1 MSTKWWKIFLN
12 GIFAGVFIAIA
23 GTVFLSVPNPTVGA
37 VMFGFGLQGILLA
50 DFKLYTGAIG
60 YLAVQGRNAFA
71 YLVDL
76 TAIWAGN
83 LAGCFAVGWLLRQT
97 RILAGISER
106 AGRMC
111 EVKSA
116 DGPVSILILSFFCG
130 ILMFTAVDGFKKE
143 QLPAAARTVMVFLC
157 VAVFIL
163 CGFEHC
169 VANMYYFS
177 VADAWSWHT
186 FGWVLLMTLG
196 NSLGGML
203 IPACAKLRKL

>member
-1 MSTKWWKIFLN
+1 MSARWWKIFVN
-12 GIFAGVFIAIA
+12 GIFAGIFIAIA
-23 GTVFLSVPNPTVGA
+23 GTVFLSVPNPAVGA

-60 YLAVQGRNAFA
+60 YLAVQGRNTFA
-71 YLVDL
+71 YLADL
-76 TAIWAGN
+76 AAIWTGN
-83 LAGCFAVGWLLRQT
+83 LAGCFVVGRLLLRT
-97 RILAGISER
+97 RILPAISER

-111 EVKSA
+111 EAKLA

-143 QLPAAARTVMVFLC
+143 SLPAAARTVMVFLC

-163 CGFEHC
+163 SGFEHC

-177 VADAWSWHT
+177 VADAWSRHT
-186 FGWVLLMTLG
+186 LSWVLLMTLG

-203 IPACAKLRKL
+203 IPACGKLRKL